1 MQMKIEKHQSDMQMK
16 AAATQQK
23 LILEDA
29 KAAAKVRTAAAPAVQ
44 VPPI

>member
-1 MQMKIEKHQSDMQMK
+1 MK

-29 KAAAKVRTAAAPAVQ
+29 KAAAKVRTLATPAQ